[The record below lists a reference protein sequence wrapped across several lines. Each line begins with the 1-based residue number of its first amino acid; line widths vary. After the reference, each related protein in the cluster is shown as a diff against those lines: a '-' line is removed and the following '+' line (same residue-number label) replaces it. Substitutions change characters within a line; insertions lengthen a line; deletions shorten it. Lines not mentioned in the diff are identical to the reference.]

1 MAGEQ
6 PPRTGEVI
14 PFTASAPKR
23 REPQLSDAELAEYRA
38 FLPLLRELSEQ
49 WPHLRHEHRV
59 VASRCPL
66 AQKLIEAE
74 GFAHG

>member
-1 MAGEQ
+1 MVDHKSPQ
-6 PPRTGEVI
+6 MGEVI
-14 PFTASAPKR
+14 PFTSTAPKR

-49 WPHLRHEHRV
+49 WPRLLHEHRV